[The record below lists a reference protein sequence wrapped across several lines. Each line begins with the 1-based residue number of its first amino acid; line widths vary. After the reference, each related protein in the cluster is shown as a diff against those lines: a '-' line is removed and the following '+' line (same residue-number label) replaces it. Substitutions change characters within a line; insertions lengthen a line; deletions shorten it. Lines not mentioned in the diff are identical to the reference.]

1 MTKNNLPPFEIIFDK
16 YKQKIFNLIYRLL
29 NNPNQAE
36 DLTQETFL
44 RAYKAYN
51 NFRQEADI
59 YSWLYC
65 IALNLCREK
74 IRRLAKQRKNT
85 IISLDQTFEDKDGKE
100 INKQI
105 PDPYAKTPLE
115 ILEKESTRSKIRTA
129 IASLPEKYSKII
141 ILREIEQFSYE
152 EIAKILNISGELVG
166 VRLIRAR
173 KMLKKKLKKFGS
185 LELR

>member
-74 IRRLAKQRKNT
+74 IRRLVTQRKTT

-100 INKQI
+100 TNRQI
-105 PDPYAKTPLE
+105 PDPYTKTPLE

-173 KMLKKKLKKFGS
+173 KMLKKKIKRFL
-185 LELR
+185 